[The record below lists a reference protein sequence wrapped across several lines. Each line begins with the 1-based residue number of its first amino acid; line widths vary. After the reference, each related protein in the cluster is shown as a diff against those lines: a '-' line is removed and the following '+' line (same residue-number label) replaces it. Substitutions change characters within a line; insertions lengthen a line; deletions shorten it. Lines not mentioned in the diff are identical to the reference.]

1 MTQINLTQLLK
12 NAHSGDKKADIVEFA
27 LISVIASSVR
37 STMRAREVG
46 GPDTV
51 LDVDLRINGEECD
64 FSYLVLSFARKLED
78 GRCLKNT
85 IWERGDFIKSADGQ
99 AADQGPAPGISGQKI
114 LAAAEL
120 EVGEIEAGGDRAP
133 AEGEGPGS
141 QRLRPEQ
148 DASRKDGLQDLAGS
162 RITAQA

>member
-78 GRCLKNT
+78 GMREEINNMVT
-85 IWERGDFIKSADGQ
+85 ERLNIVMDRVYDAGEAFKEAVEKVSMGWFGETCEFDAD
-99 AADQGPAPGISGQKI
+99 D
-114 LAAAEL
+114 L
-120 EVGEIEAGGDRAP
+120 EDYDEF
-133 AEGEGPGS
+133 
-141 QRLRPEQ
+141 
-148 DASRKDGLQDLAGS
+148 
-162 RITAQA
+162 T